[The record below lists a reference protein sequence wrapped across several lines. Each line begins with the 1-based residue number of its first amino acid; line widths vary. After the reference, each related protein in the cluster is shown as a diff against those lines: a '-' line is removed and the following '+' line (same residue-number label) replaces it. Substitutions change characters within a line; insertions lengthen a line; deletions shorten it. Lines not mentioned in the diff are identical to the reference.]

1 MGQECLP
8 ALGMRIKVGC
18 ESSPTLS
25 QLPIPAPFNRFF
37 AAAGRRKNPRHT
49 HRESVMP
56 QQSGYE
62 IRWSIMQD
70 ARIMLL
76 ESFHARQ
83 ENENARAAFENRAPV
98 LIDPPTIRDVKA
110 LAEEMYEFVQRK

>member
-1 MGQECLP
+1 MGQECPP

-18 ESSPTLS
+18 ESSTTLS

-37 AAAGRRKNPRHT
+37 AAAGRRKTRDT

-62 IRWSIMQD
+62 IRLSIMQD

-76 ESFHARQ
+76 ETFHARQ

-98 LIDPPTIRDVKA
+98 LIDPPTIRDVKS

>member
-1 MGQECLP
+1 
-8 ALGMRIKVGC
+8 MRIKVGC

-25 QLPIPAPFNRFF
+25 QLPIPAPFDRLVLPLRV
-37 AAAGRRKNPRHT
+37 GVKTRDT

-76 ESFHARQ
+76 ETFHARQ

>member
-37 AAAGRRKNPRHT
+37 AAAGRRKNVRKTKMREPRLK
-49 HRESVMP
+49 
-56 QQSGYE
+56 
-62 IRWSIMQD
+62 I
-70 ARIMLL
+70 AR
-76 ESFHARQ
+76 
-83 ENENARAAFENRAPV
+83 P
-98 LIDPPTIRDVKA
+98 
-110 LAEEMYEFVQRK
+110 Y

>member
-25 QLPIPAPFNRFF
+25 QLPIPAPFNRFVLPLRV
-37 AAAGRRKNPRHT
+37 GVKTRDT

-76 ESFHARQ
+76 ETFHARQ

-98 LIDPPTIRDVKA
+98 LIDPPTIRDVKS